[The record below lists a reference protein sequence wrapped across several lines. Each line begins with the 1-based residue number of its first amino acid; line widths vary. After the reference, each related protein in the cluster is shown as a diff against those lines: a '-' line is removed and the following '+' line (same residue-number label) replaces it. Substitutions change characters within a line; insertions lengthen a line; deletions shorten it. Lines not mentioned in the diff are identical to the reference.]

1 MAGKPIRILC
11 ITGSVREDNMTGKAL
26 ALVIDELKK
35 DGSADV
41 DFADPATL
49 SLAQPGHPPTEDAMR
64 LRERVTA
71 ATGIVLATPEY
82 HGSYSSVMKLVI
94 ENLGFPSALAA
105 KPVSL
110 LGVAAGAIGA
120 IKALEHLRSVT
131 SHVGAMP
138 LPSTVSVA
146 NVRNVF
152 DEAGNCKDPK
162 IEKRIRG
169 AATALLDYIRQTV
182 CPRIALEAMVRGDE
196 A

>member
-1 MAGKPIRILC
+1 MPAKPIRIL
-11 ITGSVREDNMTGKAL
+11 GSVRDGNMTGKAL
-26 ALVIDELKK
+26 ALVLDQLRKDDEVT
-35 DGSADV
+35 V
-41 DFADPATL
+41 DFADPAEL
-49 SLAQPGHPPTEDAMR
+49 QLAQPGHTPTEDAMR

-94 ENLGFPSALAA
+94 ENLGFPSTLAG
-105 KPVSL
+105 KPISL
-110 LGVAAGAIGA
+110 LGVAAGSIGA

-131 SHVGAMP
+131 SHIGAMP

-146 NVRNVF
+146 NVRTVF
-152 DEAGNCKDPK
+152 DENGNCKDPK

-169 AATALLDYIRQTV
+169 VATTLLDYIRQTI
-182 CPRIALEAMVRGDE
+182 CPRVALEAMVRENE